1 MNPETWKRSGRAA
14 GILLPSALA
23 LLLIAGCGPSRVA
36 KEQLDIAR
44 KTYAEAKADPEVAT
58 LAPVQLA
65 EAERAVRE
73 AEQAGRSSDMLHLGY
88 LAEQKS
94 RIAMTVAEG
103 KVAERDTQKLTTET
117 AELIAQKQRL
127 DRQRELEKRQALT
140 EAERARLAAEQ
151 ARLAAEQARL
161 EAEQARLAARTEAER
176 ATAAEKEAEAARL
189 AALADAERA
198 ARAKADADA
207 LMQELSE
214 LKAQQTERGIVLT
227 MGEVLFAFAKADLS
241 TGAHRS
247 VSRLAAFLQKYPN
260 RSVLIEGHT
269 DSVGSDEYNL
279 DLSRRRAESVKAR
292 LVMDGVEPGRITT
305 VGYGKRFPAFSNDT
319 AANRAMNRRVE
330 VVILHEGVDPKS
342 QLRE

>member
-1 MNPETWKRSGRAA
+1 MNPETRKRSGRAA

-36 KEQLDIAR
+36 KEQLDTAR
-44 KTYAEAKADPEVAT
+44 QAYAQAKADPEVAT

-65 EAERAVRE
+65 EAERAVGA
-73 AEQAGRSSDMLHLGY
+73 AERAGSSSDMLHLGY

-94 RIAMTVAEG
+94 RIAMTYAEG
-103 KVAERDTQKLTTET
+103 KAAERDAQKLNTET
-117 AELIAQKQRL
+117 AELIAQKQKL
-127 DRQRELEKRQALT
+127 DRQRELEKQQALT
-140 EAERARLAAEQ
+140 AAER

-176 ATAAEKEAEAARL
+176 AAAAEKEAEAARL
-189 AALADAERA
+189 AGEAEAERA
-198 ARAKADADA
+198 ARAQADAEA
-207 LMQELSE
+207 LMQELSD

-305 VGYGKRFPAFSNDT
+305 VGYGKKFPAFSNDT

-330 VVILHEGVDPKS
+330 VIILHEGVDPNT
-342 QLRE
+342 QIRE

>member
-1 MNPETWKRSGRAA
+1 MNPETRKRSGRAA

-23 LLLIAGCGPSRVA
+23 LFLIAGCGPSRVA
-36 KEQLDIAR
+36 KEQLDTAR
-44 KTYAEAKADPEVAT
+44 KTYAQAKADPEVAA

-103 KVAERDTQKLTTET
+103 KAAERDAQKLNTET

-127 DRQRELEKRQALT
+127 DRQRELERRQALT
-140 EAERARLAAEQ
+140 DAERARLSAAEEAERA
-151 ARLAAEQARL
+151 ARARL
-161 EAEQARLAARTEAER
+161 EAEEARLAARTEAER
-176 ATAAEKEAEAARL
+176 AALAAKEAEEARL
-189 AALADAERA
+189 AREADVE
-198 ARAKADADA
+198 A

-227 MGEVLFAFAKADLS
+227 MGDVLFAFGKADLS
-241 TGAHRS
+241 PKAHRS
-247 VSRLAAFLQKYPN
+247 VDKLAAFLQKYPN

-269 DSVGSDEYNL
+269 DSVGSEEYNL
-279 DLSRRRAESVKAR
+279 GLSRRRAESVKAK
-292 LVMDGVEPGRITT
+292 LALDGVDPGRITT
-305 VGYGKRFPAFSNDT
+305 MGYGKKFPAFSNDT
-319 AANRAMNRRVE
+319 AANRALNRRVD
-330 VVILHEGVDPKS
+330 VIILHEGVDPKT
-342 QLRE
+342 QFRE